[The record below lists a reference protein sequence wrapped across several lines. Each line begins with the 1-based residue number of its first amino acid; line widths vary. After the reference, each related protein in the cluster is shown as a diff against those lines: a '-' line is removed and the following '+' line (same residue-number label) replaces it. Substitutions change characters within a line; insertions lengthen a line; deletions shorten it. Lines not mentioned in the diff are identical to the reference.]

1 MEHFESS
8 SSTENTSFP
17 SSSAYDVF
25 VNYYDQN
32 VKKTFASHV
41 NRRLHEHGLRVCFNR
56 LELQGGDNLTPEME
70 AAIREASVHIE
81 VFSPR

>member
-17 SSSAYDVF
+17 SSLAYNVF

-32 VKKTFASHV
+32 IEKTFASHV
-41 NRRLHEHGLRVCFNR
+41 NRRLHEHRLRVCFNW
-56 LELQGGDNLTPEME
+56 LELQGGDNLTPEMHGG
-70 AAIREASVHIE
+70 VT
-81 VFSPR
+81 